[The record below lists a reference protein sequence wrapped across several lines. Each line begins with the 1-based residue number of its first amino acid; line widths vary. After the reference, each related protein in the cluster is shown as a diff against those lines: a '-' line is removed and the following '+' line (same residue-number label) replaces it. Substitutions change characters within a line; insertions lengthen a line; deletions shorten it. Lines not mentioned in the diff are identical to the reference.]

1 MKSRAHAAA
10 GVLAFTLITLFAT
23 ASVVVEMLG
32 DQDAVALAK
41 TINLQVLPA
50 FVGSMAV
57 AVITGHSLAT
67 SRQQLSKAQRRAAL
81 VWRKWRRTAAAAAFG
96 LALAPCAL
104 ILRSLAAIRDFGT
117 MFVVVQAVELLVS
130 AVIITILGL
139 NVRDGRLLSATR
151 RSRTGSISNHPAGH
165 RR

>member
-10 GVLAFTLITLFAT
+10 GVLAFVLITLFAT
-23 ASVVVEMLG
+23 VSVVAEILG
-32 DQDAVALAK
+32 DQDTLALAK
-41 TINLQVLPA
+41 TINLQAMPA

-57 AVITGHSLAT
+57 AVISGHSLAT
-67 SRQQLSKAQRRAAL
+67 ARQQLSQAQRHAPL

-96 LALAPCAL
+96 LPLVPCAL

-117 MFVVVQAVELLVS
+117 LFVAVQAVELLVS

-139 NVRDGRLLSATR
+139 NVRDGRLLSASR
-151 RSRTGSISNHPAGH
+151 RSRTGSISNHPAAH